1 MLRPSLQH
9 TQTQTDSHAT
19 NTLYMHT
26 FCRHSLSLAHI
37 NTKKSSLQWHV
48 DIVSLNKW
56 SRVVL
61 SPTAQIQPPHWGS
74 WNSSQPETMWK
85 LHDTPSSQS
94 KKSHYFVTACFEW
107 CSSIHITRLSHSK
120 SLMLNPVID
129 GLLQNKKTTF
139 ILDGVSKAL
148 EKPNLLCSKRA
159 LTKYRMSR
167 KNTSLYSGFL
177 RGAYTCILKPLLTS
191 TKAVIILVLGLFCG
205 LDLWQRTYIW
215 TLNIDVCCFHKFR
228 VCQHLPMGAASQPK
242 TINRKLSCESMTCS
256 QWPCLIPGFTR

>member
-1 MLRPSLQH
+1 MACWHCVLEQV
-9 TQTQTDSHAT
+9 
-19 NTLYMHT
+19 
-26 FCRHSLSLAHI
+26 
-37 NTKKSSLQWHV
+37 KSSGAVTH
-48 DIVSLNKW
+48 STN
-56 SRVVL
+56 
-61 SPTAQIQPPHWGS
+61 PAPPHWGS

-148 EKPNLLCSKRA
+148 EKPNLLCFKRA
-159 LTKYRMSR
+159 LTKYIVSK

-191 TKAVIILVLGLFCG
+191 TKAVIIIVLGLFCG

-256 QWPCLIPGFTR
+256 QWPCLIPGFTT